1 MTSLSRG
8 WKHSIVPKRSRE
20 RSTNNGST
28 LGHLRSESGDDNV
41 LGISEGNLLKVYR
54 LLVGMELGRP
64 NILIYLCSLRA
75 LWKWNEMT
83 MNDVANNCRD
93 CKNNSS
99 YSRNVPGWM
108 VSRWRWWWTQC
119 GIEIRCWAEKNN
131 RRRSLCLSQLE
142 IEWKTFWALLLRIVS
157 FFGGGNSLKIL
168 RRRLF
173 AASSPSTSSSENK
186 WQ

>member
-64 NILIYLCSLRA
+64 NILIYLCGHCG
-75 LWKWNEMT
+75 NEM
-83 MNDVANNCRD
+83 
-93 CKNNSS
+93 K
-99 YSRNVPGWM
+99 
-108 VSRWRWWWTQC
+108 
-119 GIEIRCWAEKNN
+119 
-131 RRRSLCLSQLE
+131 
-142 IEWKTFWALLLRIVS
+142 
-157 FFGGGNSLKIL
+157 
-168 RRRLF
+168 
-173 AASSPSTSSSENK
+173 
-186 WQ
+186 